1 MLGAEAREAN
11 KAWLMQQVNHV
22 LEPLMLELVKEKPT
36 NTVSSSRRDA
46 FQTHQLMTARTRWLT
61 LLAKACV

>member
-36 NTVSSSRRDA
+36 NTVSYTSGDA
-46 FQTHQLMTARTRWLT
+46 FINYRPRTGLT
-61 LLAKACV
+61 D

>member
-22 LEPLMLELVKEKPT
+22 LEPLMLELVREKPT
-36 NTVSSSRRDA
+36 DTVSFVGQVGIDA
-46 FQTHQLMTARTRWLT
+46 QMIHLSDY
-61 LLAKACV
+61 